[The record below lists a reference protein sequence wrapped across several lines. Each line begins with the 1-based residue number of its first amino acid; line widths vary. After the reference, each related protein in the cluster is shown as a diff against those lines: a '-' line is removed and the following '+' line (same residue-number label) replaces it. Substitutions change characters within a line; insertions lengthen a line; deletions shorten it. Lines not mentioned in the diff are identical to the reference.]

1 MGFSDTGF
9 DAMADELA
17 PGQLGSVIVHHLG
30 HKGFCVIGKMIDDE
44 FCKDVLKDAQRLD
57 AEARLE
63 HPPAEIH
70 DALLGPEGSVRIA
83 ELKRCDMPDEERIAT
98 DGEAMVELDEMI
110 STVGYSM
117 TELVERLGFDM
128 SHRCTS
134 ILHQAGIAE
143 PSSTP
148 LTEKIVN
155 RYLAQILRH
164 KVMVLVGLGPASGL
178 LELRPHEAEGD
189 AFVIAKPFEIELDPG
204 TLVVLR
210 PDMLSHKLSAA
221 KTWTLSCWFLQ
232 GRPFKK
238 HGGFTYTPV
247 AKQLEAWMMN
257 RIKEIKADEDEDS
270 VWDPEVPRE
279 WQRCMNRL
287 YHKGQMIAVRG
298 VSCRLPT
305 TWEADTLS
313 KICSSGPDLVT
324 QVPFG
329 RWDHEAI
336 FDEDPESWRD

>member
-1 MGFSDTGF
+1 
-9 DAMADELA
+9 
-17 PGQLGSVIVHHLG
+17 
-30 HKGFCVIGKMIDDE
+30 
-44 FCKDVLKDAQRLD
+44 
-57 AEARLE
+57 
-63 HPPAEIH
+63 
-70 DALLGPEGSVRIA
+70 
-83 ELKRCDMPDEERIAT
+83 
-98 DGEAMVELDEMI
+98 MVELDEMI

-247 AKQLEAWMMN
+247 AKQLDAWVMN
-257 RIKEIKADEDEDS
+257 RIKEIKQNEDEDS
-270 VWDPEVPRE
+270 VRDPNVPRE

-336 FDEDPESWRD
+336 FDEDPESWRDRKSYCRHTSFADGVELFDMKLFGISPVEAKVMDPNQRIVLELAYDALFRMGLNKGQIMNSQAGVYMGAGASEWQYCKKEDESWGAHGATGAAASITSNR